1 MTWSI
6 AIDESGN
13 LGKDSRYFVMAAIV
27 TMRQRNLL
35 PVVKLIPT
43 YREVSKFYNS
53 TDSEITTILEGFAK
67 SNATVSY
74 VLVDKHDYKSEYYGL
89 NGNDLYLKVLQRL
102 LNLAFESISG
112 DVNVYLDRSTFIP
125 LQTFRKITGEI
136 SLQKGCNLKKCDKV
150 TSHQNRCVQIA
161 DYVAGA
167 INYNFRNNDST
178 FMDLIK
184 ERIRCP

>member
-1 MTWSI
+1 MTMHNQIFENVWPPSL
-6 AIDESGN
+6 DSKNRLQNFQDMVESTIQHC
-13 LGKDSRYFVMAAIV
+13 F
-27 TMRQRNLL
+27 
-35 PVVKLIPT
+35 
-43 YREVSKFYNS
+43 
-53 TDSEITTILEGFAK
+53 EITHFRRKIQQILEFQK
-67 SNATVSY
+67 VENQTVQ
-74 VLVDKHDYKSEYYGL
+74 LEL
-89 NGNDLYLKVLQRL
+89 NGNELYLKVLQRL